1 MKNMNPV
8 IHLKKA
14 TPSFVGPFVQKR
26 RTTVKR
32 IFSLLFVLAV
42 VVTTTTTSTVYAQC
56 SNATLTGSYAFKQ
69 DGFGKH
75 GFGTHNSNAGGPAVP
90 FASVGVVTFD
100 GAGNASFTVTQVL
113 NSSGAEFFEAIPG
126 TYTVNS
132 DCTGTVTIEDFGLH
146 FNIVTVG
153 GGKEFFAIQTD
164 IGSTNIVDAKKQ

>member
-1 MKNMNPV
+1 MKNMNPL

-14 TPSFVGPFVQKR
+14 TPSFVVPFVQKR

-42 VVTTTTTSTVYAQC
+42 VVTKTSTVYAQC
-56 SNATLTGSYAFKQ
+56 SNATLTGSYGFKQ

-75 GFGTHNSNAGGPAVP
+75 GGFGTRNSNAGGPAVP

-132 DCTGTVTIEDFGLH
+132 DCTGTVAIEDFGLH

-153 GGKEFFAIQTD
+153 GGAEFFAIQTD
-164 IGSTNIVDAKKQ
+164 IGSTNIVDGKKQ

>member
-42 VVTTTTTSTVYAQC
+42 VVTTTSSVYAQC
-56 SNATLTGSYAFKQ
+56 SNATLTGSYGFKQ
-69 DGFGKH
+69 QGFGLR
-75 GFGTHNSNAGGPAVP
+75 NSKPAKLGNMIP
-90 FASVGVVTFD
+90 FATVGVVTFD
-100 GAGNASFTVTQVL
+100 GAGNASFTLTQVY
-113 NSSGAEFFEAIPG
+113 NSSGGDFFEAIPG

-132 DCTGTVTIEDFGLH
+132 DCTGTIAIEDFGLH
-146 FNIVTVG
+146 FYMVTVG
-153 GGKEFFAIQTD
+153 GGAELFAIQTET
-164 IGSTNIVDAKKQ
+164 GTTNIVDAKKQ

>member
-1 MKNMNPV
+1 M
-8 IHLKKA
+8 
-14 TPSFVGPFVQKR
+14 
-26 RTTVKR
+26 KR

-42 VVTTTTTSTVYAQC
+42 VVTTTSPVYAQC
-56 SNATLTGSYAFKQ
+56 SNATLTGSYGFKQ
-69 DGFGKH
+69 QGFGLR
-75 GFGTHNSNAGGPAVP
+75 NSKPAKLGNMIP
-90 FASVGVVTFD
+90 FATVGVVTFD

-153 GGKEFFAIQTD
+153 GGAELFAIQTET
-164 IGSTNIVDAKKQ
+164 GTTNIVDAKKQ

>member
-42 VVTTTTTSTVYAQC
+42 VVTTTSSVYAQC
-56 SNATLTGSYAFKQ
+56 SNATLTGSYGFKQ
-69 DGFGKH
+69 QGFGLR
-75 GFGTHNSNAGGPAVP
+75 NSKPAKLGNMIP
-90 FASVGVVTFD
+90 FATVGVVTFD
-100 GAGNASFTVTQVL
+100 GAGNASFTLTQVY
-113 NSSGAEFFEAIPG
+113 NSEGGAFFEAIPG

-132 DCTGTVTIEDFGLH
+132 DCTGTIAIEDFGLH
-146 FNIVTVG
+146 FYMVTVG
-153 GGKEFFAIQTD
+153 GGAELFAIQTET
-164 IGSTNIVDAKKQ
+164 GTTNIVDAKKQ

>member
-1 MKNMNPV
+1 M
-8 IHLKKA
+8 
-14 TPSFVGPFVQKR
+14 
-26 RTTVKR
+26 KR

-90 FASVGVVTFD
+90 FASVGAVTFD
-100 GAGNASFTVTQVL
+100 GAGNASFTLTQVF
-113 NSSGAEFFEAIPG
+113 NSSGGEFFEAIPG

-132 DCTGTVTIEDFGLH
+132 DCTGTIAIEDFGLH
-146 FNIVTVG
+146 FYMVTVG
-153 GGKEFFAIQTD
+153 GGAELFAIQTET
-164 IGSTNIVDAKKQ
+164 GTTNIVDAKKQ

>member
-1 MKNMNPV
+1 MKNMNPL

-42 VVTTTTTSTVYAQC
+42 VVTTTSPVYAQC
-56 SNATLTGSYAFKQ
+56 SNATLTGSYGFKQ
-69 DGFGKH
+69 QGFGLR
-75 GFGTHNSNAGGPAVP
+75 NSKPAKLGNMIP
-90 FASVGVVTFD
+90 FATVGVVTFD
-100 GAGNASFTVTQVL
+100 GAGNASFTLTQVY
-113 NSSGAEFFEAIPG
+113 NSSGGDFFEAIPG

-153 GGKEFFAIQTD
+153 GGAEFFAIQTD
-164 IGSTNIVDAKKQ
+164 IGSTNIVDGKKQ